1 MTNRGGAASFP
12 IVGVGASAG
21 GLEAFTQLL
30 KHLPLDTGMGFVLV
44 QHLDP
49 EHESA
54 LAQILARA
62 TSLSV
67 NEITDNQPI
76 LPDHVY
82 VIPRDTSLSIEHG
95 VLKLKP
101 RLRVR
106 TLHRPIDSFFESLA
120 QDQCDRAIG
129 VVLSG
134 TASDGTLGLEAIK
147 AEGGITFAQDDSAKH
162 NSMPRS
168 AVAAGCVDLV
178 LSPADIAK
186 ELGRIAKHP
195 YATRPSLEPTTS
207 PEDDRVEATAHED
220 DDSPLLSGSSRQEER
235 SSGKKLTKGGHPSR
249 VEAKRGKAA
258 EGAEDTNGGRDAENG
273 YKKILLLLR
282 NHSGVDFSLY
292 KSTTIQRRINRR
304 IVLTRHKT
312 LTDYAGFLQGDPK
325 ELDALYSDVLI
336 SVTSFFRNPE
346 MFDALQHRVMPE
358 LLAQRGDDLLRCWVL
373 GCSTGQEA
381 YSIAIS
387 FVEAAEEAPRLR
399 KLQIFATD
407 LNDAL
412 LAKARQGLYAKS
424 LADDIT
430 PERLRRFF
438 VEEEG
443 GYRVS
448 KPLREMVL
456 FARQNLITD
465 PPFSRLDLI
474 SCRNLLIYL
483 EPTLQRKALPTF
495 HYALKPGGFL
505 LLGAS
510 ESVGGFTD
518 LFEPVDKKYKIYSK
532 RPALTP
538 AFHLP
543 VPRAHG
549 EQSPLGHRPVV
560 PTGQQEQPE
569 PSEGLLGELNAQ
581 READRIT
588 VNQFAP
594 PSVLVNDA
602 LQVLQFRG
610 PTGAYLE
617 PPSGKASFDVL
628 KMAQEGLK
636 LPLRAA
642 INQARKENKTARKE
656 NVRVQ
661 RNGQTH
667 KVNLEVIPLK
677 NLRERCFL
685 ILFEEADAT
694 GRTNSRVRR
703 AKEPETPPISKGEQP
718 ARIAALETE
727 LFETREYLQ
736 SIQEQHESDNEE
748 LQAANEE
755 AQSANEELQSI
766 NEELE
771 TSKEELES
779 ANEELITVNEEMSNR
794 NVELNRINNDLVN
807 LQSSTKLAI
816 VLLARDLT
824 IRRFSPQAEKQFD
837 LLATDLGRPI
847 SHIRHNLVC
856 APQAVLPESGSQL
869 EPQQLDSPVDL
880 ESIAAETLASVREQE
895 REVRDRAGRW
905 HSLRVRPYV
914 TLDNMVDGA
923 VLVLVDIDAIKRS
936 EQAIAAARD
945 YAENT
950 IGTVREPLLILD
962 MELRIESANPSFYRT
977 FRVTPKE
984 TIGRMF
990 YDLGSRQWNIHRLRA
1005 LLEAIIGTGTTVED
1019 FLVEYD
1025 SETIGKRIM
1034 LLNARRVIDPHHN
1047 SKRILL
1053 AIEDITERKHA
1064 ETALHDSEERFRTL
1078 ADNMTQLAWI
1088 ADPKGWIYWYNQR
1101 WYDYTGTTLEQM
1113 RGWGWEEIIHPDHV
1127 DRVVARL
1134 QHSWNT
1140 GDPWA
1145 DTFPLRGKDREYRWF
1160 LSSARPIRDVD
1171 GTVLRWFGT
1180 NTDVTEQ
1187 LSMEDQI
1194 KRQAKQL
1201 ADESRRK
1208 DEFLAMLSH
1217 ELRNPLA
1224 PIRSAVQVLRIHEH
1238 GNDNAPQRQAREI
1251 IERQVTNLTKLVSD
1265 LLEVTR
1271 FVSGRVRVNLQAVDV
1286 NEIIKHAMETVK
1298 PLIEQHHHDLV
1309 LNLSPNP
1316 IWANADPMRMEEVF
1330 INLLNNAAKYTPDR
1344 GRIEVWCEHLPAEN
1358 AVLVRVRDN
1367 GPGIDNELLPGIF
1380 DLFTQADRSLA
1391 RSAGGLGIGLSLAQ
1405 QLVNLHG
1412 GTIEAHSPPEGSDV
1426 GSEFIVK
1433 LPRMAV
1439 PPELGQH
1446 GAQSAETPHHPAGTR
1461 VLVVDDNVD
1470 QVELLTHLLRESGYS
1485 VQSCYTGPEGLLVA
1499 QQWRPDVVL
1508 LDIGLPG
1515 LDGYEVARR
1524 LRRDPIRG
1532 DSGAQMRLIALTG
1545 YGRDTDIALARQA
1558 GFDAHVVKPFE
1569 FDALEKLIA
1578 PTNKRPLTPLL
1589 NAVAR
1594 S

>member
-1 MTNRGGAASFP
+1 M
-12 IVGVGASAG
+12 
-21 GLEAFTQLL
+21 
-30 KHLPLDTGMGFVLV
+30 LPM
-44 QHLDP
+44 
-49 EHESA
+49 
-54 LAQILARA
+54 RA
-62 TSLSV
+62 T
-67 NEITDNQPI
+67 
-76 LPDHVY
+76 
-82 VIPRDTSLSIEHG
+82 
-95 VLKLKP
+95 
-101 RLRVR
+101 
-106 TLHRPIDSFFESLA
+106 
-120 QDQCDRAIG
+120 
-129 VVLSG
+129 
-134 TASDGTLGLEAIK
+134 
-147 AEGGITFAQDDSAKH
+147 
-162 NSMPRS
+162 
-168 AVAAGCVDLV
+168 
-178 LSPADIAK
+178 
-186 ELGRIAKHP
+186 
-195 YATRPSLEPTTS
+195 
-207 PEDDRVEATAHED
+207 
-220 DDSPLLSGSSRQEER
+220 
-235 SSGKKLTKGGHPSR
+235 
-249 VEAKRGKAA
+249 
-258 EGAEDTNGGRDAENG
+258 
-273 YKKILLLLR
+273 
-282 NHSGVDFSLY
+282 
-292 KSTTIQRRINRR
+292 
-304 IVLTRHKT
+304 
-312 LTDYAGFLQGDPK
+312 
-325 ELDALYSDVLI
+325 
-336 SVTSFFRNPE
+336 
-346 MFDALQHRVMPE
+346 
-358 LLAQRGDDLLRCWVL
+358 
-373 GCSTGQEA
+373 
-381 YSIAIS
+381 
-387 FVEAAEEAPRLR
+387 
-399 KLQIFATD
+399 
-407 LNDAL
+407 
-412 LAKARQGLYAKS
+412 
-424 LADDIT
+424 
-430 PERLRRFF
+430 
-438 VEEEG
+438 
-443 GYRVS
+443 
-448 KPLREMVL
+448 
-456 FARQNLITD
+456 
-465 PPFSRLDLI
+465 
-474 SCRNLLIYL
+474 
-483 EPTLQRKALPTF
+483 
-495 HYALKPGGFL
+495 
-505 LLGAS
+505 
-510 ESVGGFTD
+510 
-518 LFEPVDKKYKIYSK
+518 
-532 RPALTP
+532 
-538 AFHLP
+538 
-543 VPRAHG
+543 
-549 EQSPLGHRPVV
+549 
-560 PTGQQEQPE
+560 
-569 PSEGLLGELNAQ
+569 
-581 READRIT
+581 
-588 VNQFAP
+588 
-594 PSVLVNDA
+594 
-602 LQVLQFRG
+602 
-610 PTGAYLE
+610 
-617 PPSGKASFDVL
+617 
-628 KMAQEGLK
+628 
-636 LPLRAA
+636 

-656 NVRVQ
+656 NVRFQ

-667 KVNLEVIPLK
+667 TVTLEVIPLK

-685 ILFEEADAT
+685 ILFEEGDAT
-694 GRTNSRVRR
+694 GRTSSRVRR
-703 AKEPETPPISKGEQP
+703 TKEPETPPISKTEQP
-718 ARIAALETE
+718 ARIAALETD

-856 APQAVLPESGSQL
+856 PPQDALPESREQL

-905 HSLRVRPYV
+905 HSLRVRPYM
-914 TLDNMVDGA
+914 TLDNKVDGA

-936 EQAIAAARD
+936 EEAIAAARD

-950 IGTVREPLLILD
+950 IATVREPLLVLD

-977 FRVTPKE
+977 FRVTPEE
-984 TIGRMF
+984 TIGRML
-990 YDLGSRQWNIHRLRA
+990 YDLGSRQWNIQPLRK
-1005 LLEAIIGTGTTVED
+1005 LLEAIIETGTTVED

-1025 SETIGKRIM
+1025 SETIGKKIM
-1034 LLNARRVIDPHHN
+1034 LLNARRVIDPQHN

-1064 ETALHDSEERFRTL
+1064 ETALHESEERFRTL

-1088 ADPKGWIYWYNQR
+1088 ADPKGWINWYNQR

-1113 RGWGWEEIIHPDHV
+1113 RGWVWEEILHPDHV
-1127 DRVVARL
+1127 DRVVGRL
-1134 QHSWNT
+1134 QHSWDT
-1140 GDPWA
+1140 GEPWV
-1145 DTFPLRGKDREYRWF
+1145 DTFPLRGKDGEYRWF

-1201 ADESRRK
+1201 ANESRRK

-1224 PIRSAVQVLRIHEH
+1224 PIRSAVHVLRMHEH
-1238 GNDNAPQRQAREI
+1238 GSEPATQRQAREI

-1271 FVSGRVRVNLQAVDV
+1271 VVSGRVRVNLQAVDV

-1316 IWANADPMRMEEVF
+1316 VWANADAMRMEEVF
-1330 INLLNNAAKYTPDR
+1330 INLLNNAAKYTPDS

-1367 GPGIDNELLPGIF
+1367 GAGIDNELLPGIF

-1412 GTIEAHSPPEGSDV
+1412 GSIEAHSPPEGLDV

-1433 LPRMAV
+1433 LPGMAV
-1439 PPELGQH
+1439 PPELGQP
-1446 GAQSAETPHHPAGTR
+1446 GAPTAETPHNPAGMR

-1470 QVELLTHLLRESGYS
+1470 QVELLTHLLRKSGYS
-1485 VQSCYTGPEGLLVA
+1485 VQACYTGSEGLQVA

-1532 DSGAQMRLIALTG
+1532 DAGAQMRLIALTG
-1545 YGRDTDIALARQA
+1545 YGRDTDIALARKA

-1569 FDALEKLIA
+1569 FDELEKLMA
-1578 PTNKRPLTPLL
+1578 PRTKNSLIRKR
-1589 NAVAR
+1589 
-1594 S
+1594 